1 MKVKVNP
8 TRMELLKLKKRLTL
22 AKRGHKLL
30 KDKEEQLLVEF
41 RKLIGTVREKRKKLE
56 EEIVQFYMECISLK
70 GIFESKAWEEIIM
83 NPFIETEISSKVERI
98 FNIPVKKIS
107 VNFKKDFIP
116 SEHPF
121 FVLLIKKA
129 KDLLIKLTEITTLEN
144 QLYSFSEEIERTR
157 RRVNAL
163 EYVLI
168 PQIEEAI
175 KFINFKLEE
184 NERASLTRLK
194 HIQLTKEIF

>member
-1 MKVKVNP
+1 MRIKVNP
-8 TRMELLKLKKRLTL
+8 TRMELLKLKKRLAL
-22 AKRGHKLL
+22 ARRGHKLL

-41 RKLIGTVREKRKKLE
+41 RKLIVKAREERKKLE
-56 EEIVQFYMECISLK
+56 QEMVEFYRECLSLK
-70 GIFESKAWEEIIM
+70 GLFEGKFWEEMLI
-83 NPFIETEISSKVERI
+83 NPLIETEISSKIERI

-116 SEHPF
+116 AEHPF

-129 KDLLIKLTEITTLEN
+129 KDLLRKLTEITTLEN
-144 QLYSFSEEIERTR
+144 QIYSFSEEIERTR

-168 PQIEEAI
+168 PGIEEAI

-194 HIQLTKEIF
+194 HIQLIKGIF

>member
-83 NPFIETEISSKVERI
+83 NPFIETEISSKIERI

-129 KDLLIKLTEITTLEN
+129 KDLLIKLAEITTLEN